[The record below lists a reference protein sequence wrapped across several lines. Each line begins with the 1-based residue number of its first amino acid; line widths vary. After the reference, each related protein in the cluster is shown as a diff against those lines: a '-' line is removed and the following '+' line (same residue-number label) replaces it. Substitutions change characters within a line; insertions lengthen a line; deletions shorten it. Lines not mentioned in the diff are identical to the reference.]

1 MKQVTYNPP
10 NLDGDQLMKLFD
22 LIDRIDMFVG
32 YLEEEDVEFEQIMDA
47 LREYISIVDD
57 INGTAGL

>member
-1 MKQVTYNPP
+1 MRQVTYKPP
-10 NLDGDQLMKLFD
+10 TLDGDQLMKLFE

-32 YLEEEDVEFEQIMDA
+32 YLEEEDVEFDQIMDA

>member
-1 MKQVTYNPP
+1 MRQVTYKPP
-10 NLDGDQLMKLFD
+10 TLDGDQLMKLFD

-32 YLEEEDVEFEQIMDA
+32 YLEEEDVEFDQIMDA

>member
-1 MKQVTYNPP
+1 
-10 NLDGDQLMKLFD
+10 MKLYE
-22 LIDRIDMFVG
+22 LIDRIDIFVG
-32 YLEEEDVEFEQIMDA
+32 YLEEEGVPFDDAIDA

>member
-32 YLEEEDVEFEQIMDA
+32 YLEEEDVEFDQIMDA